1 MARKKVVAK
10 KASDPPAAPAM
21 GAPGRSGLKTLQ
33 RGDLQKLATEQ
44 YATNPGMGATSFS
57 KLVAERYSN
66 ANAGSAKQAWQNARK
81 AAGHVGKTRTV
92 ARRTPRRASSGA
104 TTVAHVGNGGDVS
117 LAAVLLVRSAGSIS
131 AARAELDRLEKATR
145 ALEAQAKSPVPL

>member
-1 MARKKVVAK
+1 MAKKKVGRK
-10 KASDPPAAPAM
+10 RSEAAAEPT
-21 GAPGRSGLKTLQ
+21 GAGAVHSGMKTLQ
-33 RGDLQKLATEQ
+33 RGDLQRIATEQ
-44 YATNPGMGATSFS
+44 FAASPGMGATSFA

-92 ARRTPRRASSGA
+92 ARRTARRAPSGA
-104 TTVAHVGNGGDVS
+104 ATVAAVGNGGDVS
-117 LAAVLLVRSAGSIS
+117 LAAVLLVRSAGSIT

-145 ALEAQAKSPVPL
+145 ALEAQAKSPIPL